1 MEGQDGGGEERD
13 GREGYADGDG
23 GDWED
28 TEGSLQD
35 KAPVADMQRLFQ
47 VLFQLNA
54 AGAAADTDQRIY
66 QAVKIQQM
74 TSIKS
79 QHQILEEK
87 QRRKVLR
94 HADVH
99 QIMNHSAPQG
109 LQVPTSTSFPIR
121 DDRGNVALMLK
132 SELNSEAR
140 QMKKAMQDGG
150 NCNSTEASEMQDDA
164 DVRGGHGDA
173 VNAVATDA
181 RNRAE
186 DQSLKEFSSD
196 FTLDLQLPSPRTA
209 MVMNRLWGETPP
221 NDREFDA
228 IEASFRLEL
237 MLSVGAICFD
247 ADNDARNSE
256 KAHECCTGIF
266 PPHVNTFRARS
277 QRRVN
282 LAKKLSLF
290 KLKEDA
296 LEQVYYKRERARK
309 QAARKR
315 SEALATLAAAFSGPH
330 YSLAPGQDVTAF
342 RLALTALGVVK
353 GSGDPLSDLSI
364 VRVFEQLMATGHDIT
379 LKRVL
384 QALDVELSPVTAKQL
399 NEEIRRKKLGMY
411 DIYHDICKNNENSNH
426 NDNHK

>member
-1 MEGQDGGGEERD
+1 MGTRSTTTHTKQQHTACCTVLRAV
-13 GREGYADGDG
+13 RC
-23 GDWED
+23 
-28 TEGSLQD
+28 LLCI
-35 KAPVADMQRLFQ
+35 VVLCVVLCCVLC
-47 VLFQLNA
+47 VLFA
-54 AGAAADTDQRIY
+54 RKKKEKRRDTRRETREKKKQ
-66 QAVKIQQM
+66 K
-74 TSIKS
+74 
-79 QHQILEEK
+79 K
-87 QRRKVLR
+87 QRECDTLSR
-94 HADVH
+94 H
-99 QIMNHSAPQG
+99 
-109 LQVPTSTSFPIR
+109 
-121 DDRGNVALMLK
+121 
-132 SELNSEAR
+132 
-140 QMKKAMQDGG
+140 
-150 NCNSTEASEMQDDA
+150 
-164 DVRGGHGDA
+164 
-173 VNAVATDA
+173 
-181 RNRAE
+181 
-186 DQSLKEFSSD
+186 
-196 FTLDLQLPSPRTA
+196 
-209 MVMNRLWGETPP
+209 
-221 NDREFDA
+221 
-228 IEASFRLEL
+228 
-237 MLSVGAICFD
+237 
-247 ADNDARNSE
+247 
-256 KAHECCTGIF
+256 
-266 PPHVNTFRARS
+266 TFRARS

-296 LEQVYYKRERARK
+296 LEQVFYKRERARK